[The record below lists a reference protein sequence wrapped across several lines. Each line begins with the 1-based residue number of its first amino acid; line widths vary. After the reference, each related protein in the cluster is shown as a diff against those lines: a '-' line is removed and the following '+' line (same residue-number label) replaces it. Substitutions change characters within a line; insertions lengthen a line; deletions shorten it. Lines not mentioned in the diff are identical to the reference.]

1 MARRGAPAALALA
14 LVAASLASGRAHAA
28 APARAIENEAC
39 ACVFEH
45 LLLERLDAT
54 GVQGDAPSPSPA
66 SSAFLRSTG
75 CAPARADARRRA
87 SCLAPACAELC
98 APDPRGAVAP
108 RGRRPPPDPSAED
121 DALATLCELCEAHA
135 PRASSNHALR
145 VDPLWGAWTYGWYA
159 SWLVF
164 VAVDAVVAAS
174 RPQHSP
180 EGVGGVPYYW
190 GNHPA
195 PADASD
201 APVILP
207 DVVGPF
213 DQPQAHPTPAYYLI
227 DDLGAALGL
236 STVPA
241 PPPPPPSPPPPS
253 PSPPS
258 PPPPGP
264 AAAAAPPSAAAS
276 SPLCSPEAFAA
287 ALSSAATTLL
297 PCLSS
302 ASAPCCDAIVQV
314 VGPPAAKPTLPDCLC
329 DEDAFDTL
337 AGALAPAGVDVSAL
351 LAECN
356 EAHDAHVGVHG
367 EAACAG
373 YGERHARG
381 VARRRRAARGRGA

>member
-1 MARRGAPAALALA
+1 MARRGLPAALALA

-28 APARAIENEAC
+28 APAPRSRTRRARLRTPA
-39 ACVFEH
+39 AQ
-45 LLLERLDAT
+45 RLDAT
-54 GVQGDAPSPSPA
+54 AFGETPPPSPA

-87 SCLAPACAELC
+87 ACLAPACAELC
-98 APDPRGAVAP
+98 APDPRGAVALVVVP
-108 RGRRPPPDPSAED
+108 ARPSAED

-180 EGVGGVPYYW
+180 EGVGGAPYYW

-213 DQPQAHPTPAYYLI
+213 DQPQAHPTPAYYLV

-253 PSPPS
+253 PSPP
-258 PPPPGP
+258 PPGP
-264 AAAAAPPSAAAS
+264 AAAAAPTAAAS

-329 DEDAFDTL
+329 DEDAFETL

>member
-28 APARAIENEAC
+28 APAPAIENEAC

-87 SCLAPACAELC
+87 ACLAPACAELC

-180 EGVGGVPYYW
+180 EGVGGAPYYW

-213 DQPQAHPTPAYYLI
+213 DQPQAHPTPAYYLV

-241 PPPPPPSPPPPS
+241 PPRRHPRLRRPRRPRRRPRDPPPPPPRPPRRRLRS
-253 PSPPS
+253 ARPKRSRRRSRPPRRRS
-258 PPPPGP
+258 CH
-264 AAAAAPPSAAAS
+264 ASRAPP
-276 SPLCSPEAFAA
+276 
-287 ALSSAATTLL
+287 
-297 PCLSS
+297 
-302 ASAPCCDAIVQV
+302 
-314 VGPPAAKPTLPDCLC
+314 
-329 DEDAFDTL
+329 
-337 AGALAPAGVDVSAL
+337 
-351 LAECN
+351 
-356 EAHDAHVGVHG
+356 
-367 EAACAG
+367 
-373 YGERHARG
+373 
-381 VARRRRAARGRGA
+381 RRAATRSSRWWAPPRRSRRFRTVCATRTRSTP

>member
-28 APARAIENEAC
+28 APAPAIENEAC

-87 SCLAPACAELC
+87 ACLAPACAELC

-121 DALATLCELCEAHA
+121 DARVTLCELCEAHA

-180 EGVGGVPYYW
+180 EGVGGAPYYW

-213 DQPQAHPTPAYYLI
+213 DQPQAHPTPAYYLV
-227 DDLGAALGL
+227 DDLGTALGL

-241 PPPPPPSPPPPS
+241 PPP
-253 PSPPS
+253 
-258 PPPPGP
+258 
-264 AAAAAPPSAAAS
+264 AATLASAALAALAAAPG
-276 SPLCSPEAFAA
+276 
-287 ALSSAATTLL
+287 TRRRRR
-297 PCLSS
+297 
-302 ASAPCCDAIVQV
+302 
-314 VGPPAAKPTLPDCLC
+314 PDRR
-329 DEDAFDTL
+329 
-337 AGALAPAGVDVSAL
+337 GVVSAL
-351 LAECN
+351 LARSVRGG
-356 EAHDAHVGVHG
+356 ALVRRDDAPAMPLERLRAVLRRDRPGGGAPRG
-367 EAACAG
+367 EADASG
-373 YGERHARG
+373 LSVRRGRVRHLSRGAR
-381 VARRRRAARGRGA
+381 ARRGGRLGALGGV